1 MNTSIIF
8 FRNGS
13 RHDFTFMPWDCC
25 ERLGD
30 TFQTK
35 VGNVMYVG
43 IPKVEIDEFFL
54 DNTNITAYLDLIT
67 RTFDINYRLATEE
80 EIANIKEDVVESGGT
95 KYEKANL
102 VVVRIEVY
110 GKVSNKYFNVAYN
123 YMRYMWYRHFSN
135 MAIIAT
141 NLYRLN
147 VIEDT
152 MDIFAIASSYQ
163 AVGGRAVLPKQTDN
177 LAGLLFFRPK
187 KDILPELQSNTNF
200 NTVFYRYPI
209 YFDPIV
215 KVNGSFFT
223 ESSIEIKAKENIN
236 KLAGV
241 TNVEDVPETSIRSLR
256 TIYDDYLLMRDFYLS
271 IITNLNVNR
280 YQMRNDLLLSKAM
293 KSFSIDISSPTGMNN
308 KVKFEVPWLEKKSVF
323 SEELTF

>member
-8 FRNGS
+8 FRNRS
-13 RHDFTFMPWDCC
+13 QHNFTFMPWDCC

-54 DNTNITAYLDLIT
+54 DNANITAYLDLIT

-80 EIANIKEDVVESGGT
+80 EIANIKETIVESGGA
-95 KYEKANL
+95 KYEKVNL
-102 VVVRIEVY
+102 IVIRVEIPGR
-110 GKVSNKYFNVAYN
+110 VSNKYFNVAYN
-123 YMRYMWYRHFSN
+123 YMRYMWYRHYSN

-141 NLYRLN
+141 NLYRLH

-163 AVGGRAVLPKQTDN
+163 TTNNRAVLPQPTDT
-177 LAGLLFFRPK
+177 LPGLLFFRPK
-187 KDILPELQSNTNF
+187 KDVIPELQNNTNF
-200 NTVFYRYPI
+200 NTIFYKYPI

-215 KVNGSFFT
+215 KISGSFFT

-236 KLAGV
+236 KLVGV
-241 TNVEDVPETSIRSLR
+241 TNVEDIPEVSIKSLR
-256 TIYDDYLLMRDFYLS
+256 TIYDDYLLMRDFYLT
-271 IITNLNVNR
+271 IIANLNVNR
-280 YQMRNDLLLSKAM
+280 YQMRNTLLLSKAM
-293 KSFSIDISSPTGMNN
+293 KSFGIGVTSPDGRNT
-308 KVKFEVPWLEKKSVF
+308 KVRFEVPWLEKVSVF